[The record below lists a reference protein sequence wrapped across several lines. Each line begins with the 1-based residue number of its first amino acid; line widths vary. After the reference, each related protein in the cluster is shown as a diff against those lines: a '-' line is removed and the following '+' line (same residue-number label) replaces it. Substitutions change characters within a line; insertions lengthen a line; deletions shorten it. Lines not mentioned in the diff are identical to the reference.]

1 MNKLKLSGI
10 IAAFVLLILALAA
23 KIIGTGTS
31 TFILP
36 LMALITAAL
45 AVIDIIIYRKKQND
59 TFKAGAI
66 VRIIS
71 LIVITLLLL
80 TASVINI
87 IL

>member
-10 IAAFVLLILALAA
+10 IAAFLLLMLALAA
-23 KIIGTGTS
+23 KIIGVGAS
-31 TFILP
+31 TVILP
-36 LMALITAAL
+36 LMALITATL

-59 TFKAGAI
+59 AFKTGAI
-66 VRIIS
+66 IRIIS

-87 IL
+87 I

>member
-23 KIIGTGTS
+23 KLIGTGAPTV
-31 TFILP
+31 ILP
-36 LMALITAAL
+36 LMALITATL
-45 AVIDIIIYRKKQND
+45 AVIDIIICRKKQND
-59 TFKAGAI
+59 TFKTGAI
-66 VRIIS
+66 IRIIS

-87 IL
+87 I